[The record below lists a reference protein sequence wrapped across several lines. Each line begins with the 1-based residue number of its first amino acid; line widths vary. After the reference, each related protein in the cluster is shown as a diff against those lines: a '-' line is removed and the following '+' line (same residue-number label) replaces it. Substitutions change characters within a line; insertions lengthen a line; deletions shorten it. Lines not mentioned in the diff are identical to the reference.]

1 MAEAKDPNRYQALIQ
16 WVFDRNFRPGDE
28 EVSWNRE
35 ELEEGAKALGIQ
47 LPKNLGDVV
56 YSVRYRNPLPVSVQ
70 AQAPSGRH
78 WIIRGNGRAKYKFVA
93 VAAAARVL
101 PRTDLIVTKVP
112 DATPEIIRSSTLGD
126 EQALLALVRYNR
138 LIDVFLGVAAYS
150 LQNHLRTTAAG
161 IGQVEVD
168 EIYVAV
174 DRYGAQYVLP
184 VQAKGGKD
192 EIGVT
197 QAEQDLAV
205 CAAKFPDLVARPIAA
220 QFMAGDVIALFELA
234 VQDSEIVVLREHHY
248 KLVSAGAVTAA
259 DRALYERAAGLPPR
273 VGP

>member
-1 MAEAKDPNRYQALIQ
+1 MSEAKLTRYQALIE
-16 WVFDRNFRPGDE
+16 WVFFHHYSEGDT
-28 EVSWNRE
+28 EVHWERSALE
-35 ELEEGAKALGIQ
+35 QGAQELGVD

-56 YSVRYRNPLPVSVQ
+56 YSQRYRASMPPSI
-70 AQAPSGRH
+70 ADKAPKGKH
-78 WIIRGNGRAKYKFVA
+78 WIIRGTGRAKYAFVA
-93 VAAAARVL
+93 VGAAARVL
-101 PRTDLIVTKVP
+101 PRTDLVVTKVP
-112 DATPEIIRSSTLGD
+112 DATPEIIRSSALGD

-150 LQNHLRTTAAG
+150 LQNHLRTTAPT

-174 DRYGAQYVLP
+174 DRHGAQYVLP

-192 EIGVT
+192 ELGVT

-220 QFMAGDVIALFELA
+220 QFMDNEVIALFELA
-234 VQDSEIVVLREHHY
+234 LQDDEIVVLQEQHY
-248 KLVSAGAVTAA
+248 KLVSAAAVTPE
-259 DRALYERAAGLPPR
+259 DRALYERMSGSSR
-273 VGP
+273 NK